1 MKLTMKIARMDTKDT
16 NCAQLF
22 TEKKRQAAIASVV
35 AVVCCS
41 EQDANAMLDF
51 CGWDV
56 THAVERFLAGHPVPA
71 PRHASRGPAR
81 PAQHSSP
88 AQAASDVPAGRSGG
102 GSESNSGGGMAG
114 AAGGEVGMVRLP
126 EGVGTGSG
134 RVVVGD
140 GQVFT
145 GSWVNGIV
153 QGHGHFQCSDKE
165 YKGEF
170 LDGRMHGKGTHR
182 WTATGSLLEYDG
194 EWLRGHMHGRGIV
207 TKGSD
212 QLKYKCEF
220 DQGRLV
226 RQMPIKAKPMMT
238 EEERSYM
245 VSIFQ
250 SVLQEST
257 EQEACDYLAHHGWNL
272 QVRS

>member
-1 MKLTMKIARMDTKDT
+1 
-16 NCAQLF
+16 
-22 TEKKRQAAIASVV
+22 
-35 AVVCCS
+35 
-41 EQDANAMLDF
+41 MLDF

-71 PRHASRGPAR
+71 PRHTSRVPAR
-81 PAQHSSP
+81 PAQHSST
-88 AQAASDVPAGRSGG
+88 AQAASDAPAGRRGG
-102 GSESNSGGGMAG
+102 GSEGNSGGGMAG

-134 RVVVGD
+134 TVVVGD

-145 GSWVNGIV
+145 GSWASGIV
-153 QGHGHFQCSDKE
+153 QGHGHFQCPDKE

-170 LDGRMHGKGTHR
+170 LNGLMHGKGTHR
-182 WTATGSLLEYDG
+182 WTGTGSLLEYDG

-207 TKGSD
+207 TKGCD
-212 QLKYKCEF
+212 QLKYECEF
-220 DQGRLV
+220 DEGRLV
-226 RQMPIKAKPMMT
+226 RQRPIKAKPMMT

-257 EQEACDYLAHHGWNL
+257 EQEACDFLAHHGWNL
-272 QVRS
+272 QVRSRVKTV